1 MNRHLI
7 IAAMLSF
14 TLVLD
19 PRMAIAAKGIELH
32 LVVKEEIVSQNA
44 QGKKVLSLVEPTSV
58 IPGDMIV
65 YTTHYHNTG
74 KETADNV
81 VITTPIPK
89 ETALVNGSAAV
100 ENATVSYSIDGG
112 NHFDAPSNLIV
123 TESRGK
129 TRPATANDYT
139 HIRWQLRHLAPT
151 AHGSVAFHAKVR

>member
-1 MNRHLI
+1 MNRRLI

-19 PRMAIAAKGIELH
+19 PRMAVAANGIELH
-32 LVVKEEIVSQNA
+32 LVVKEEIVSQDA

-65 YTTHYHNTG
+65 YTTHYHHTG
-74 KETADNV
+74 KEIADNV

-89 ETALVNGSAAV
+89 ETALVNSSAV

-112 NHFDAPSNLIV
+112 NHFDAPQNLII
-123 TESRGK
+123 TESMGK

-139 HIRWQLRHLAPT
+139 HIRWQLKNLAPT